1 MKHLPAKQNLGHT
14 VQAVEFK
21 DLYRLSSGSPD
32 AIWVNLWDY
41 FENYWYLSHPSKPK
55 DWLPWIKK
63 RAASGEDQVWG
74 GKNMIAIKKSI
85 EKHGMQFPIA
95 LLYNRSEDRI
105 EYHDFGWRRIKYAIL
120 NEYTSIDAIVK
131 ENMQEVIELDAYF
144 GSSARDPYFKDL
156 FDMQDGWAKNRN
168 RGT

>member
-14 VQAVEFK
+14 VQAVDFK

-41 FENYWYLSHPSKPK
+41 FEKHKFKRK
-55 DWLPWIKK
+55 DWLSWIKEK
-63 RAASGEDQVWG
+63 ASTGENQMWG
-74 GKNMIAIKKSI
+74 GLNMIKLQKSI

-95 LLYNRSEDRI
+95 LLYNHSEGRI

-120 NEYTSIDAIVK
+120 NDYTSIDGIVK
-131 ENMQEVIELDAYF
+131 NDMQEVIELVD
-144 GSSARDPYFKDL
+144 YFKNFTGRSNDTDL
-156 FDMQDGWAKNRN
+156 YFKNLS
-168 RGT
+168 

>member
-1 MKHLPAKQNLGHT
+1 MKHLSAKQNLSHT

-21 DLYRLSSGSPD
+21 DLYRLNHGGQD

-41 FENYWYLSHPSKPK
+41 FEKHKFKRK
-55 DWLPWIKK
+55 DWLSWLQK
-63 RAASGEDQVWG
+63 RAASGEDQMWG
-74 GKNMIAIKKSI
+74 GLNMIKLQKSI

-120 NEYTSIDAIVK
+120 NDYTSIDGIVK
-131 ENMQEVIELDAYF
+131 DDMQEVIELVD
-144 GSSARDPYFKDL
+144 YFKNFTGRSNNTDL
-156 FDMQDGWAKNRN
+156 YFKNLS
-168 RGT
+168 

>member
-1 MKHLPAKQNLGHT
+1 MKHLSAKQNLGHT
-14 VQAVEFK
+14 VQKVEFK
-21 DLYRLSSGSPD
+21 NLYRLSSGAPD

-41 FENYWYLSHPSKPK
+41 HEKYKFKRK
-55 DWLPWIKK
+55 DWLSWIKE
-63 RAASGEDQVWG
+63 RATSGEDQIWG

-120 NEYTSIDAIVK
+120 NDYTSIDVITK

-144 GSSARDPYFKDL
+144 GNFSGRGNGRDLYFKNL
-156 FDMQDGWAKNRN
+156 S
-168 RGT
+168 

>member
-1 MKHLPAKQNLGHT
+1 MKHLSAKQDLGHT

-21 DLYRLSSGSPD
+21 NLYRLNHGGQD

-41 FENYWYLSHPSKPK
+41 FEKHKFKRK
-55 DWLPWIKK
+55 DWLSWIKE
-63 RAASGEDQVWG
+63 RAASGEYQMWG

-120 NEYTSIDAIVK
+120 NDYTSIDAIVK
-131 ENMQEVIELDAYF
+131 ENIQEVIELDAYF
-144 GSSARDPYFKDL
+144 SNFTGRKGGSNSNEDTDLYFKDL
-156 FDMQDGWAKNRN
+156 S
-168 RGT
+168 

>member
-1 MKHLPAKQNLGHT
+1 MKHLSAKQDLGHT

-21 DLYRLSSGSPD
+21 NLYRLNHGGQD

-41 FENYWYLSHPSKPK
+41 FEKHKFKRK
-55 DWLPWIKK
+55 DWLSWMKE
-63 RAASGEDQVWG
+63 RAASGEDQIWG

-95 LLYNRSEDRI
+95 LLYNRSKDRI

-120 NEYTSIDAIVK
+120 NDYISIDAIVK
-131 ENMQEVIELDAYF
+131 NDMQEIIELDAYF

-156 FDMQDGWAKNRN
+156 FDMQDGCSKTRN
-168 RGT
+168 KGT